1 MAELSLETQAIINR
15 LKAEGDLNRNSG
27 THSIRS
33 VKIELQK
40 FGNVFTAISNNIL
53 EQTNMMRTQL
63 GLAETAQERLNTN
76 EQFEEL
82 KTPLANQTDD
92 DKGKGVKP
100 LSEVGNKTGD
110 AIAKLLTLKNL
121 GMIGAGGFVATNLI
135 KGYIDEKGGLKEALI
150 DAGVP
155 ETAFEDMAKFQE
167 SMREI
172 ADDTKKLAK
181 DLKKIT
187 AFFGKVITKVS
198 EFADNPLSIFGL
210 GLGAGA
216 LFSAGKAM
224 GGGGDGGAGNKMK
237 GLKMK
242 MAGGVVGL
250 ALMFG
255 DEVAKYL
262 ADQVLPSDWETK
274 PYGDYLKAGGSLAKG
289 VATGAYIGSFFGPV
303 GTIAG
308 AIIGG
313 TIAMATTVS
322 NYINEANQK
331 KEAEVIARYNQEA
344 DTITKAMGGEALSE
358 EERQNLADLYDDM
371 MDRVRT
377 ASSDGAKQVMLE
389 SAKAVQDALALQLK
403 DQQFGMAKPR
413 EEMKAG
419 IGAIIRQYM
428 DNGDTSNMQILK
440 DLLGKQYDE
449 GNFLDKLFWGSKE
462 DFVNRAAKSE
472 IDSYLVD
479 KTDPNR
485 VIPLVPWGEQ
495 GAAKDKWNEFVDNQF
510 MAGTGGFKDFGAGQL
525 AMLHGKEAVVP
536 FNSPQGQLLNK
547 LFGGGAGSRGAM
559 ADRLSSFGGLGGGGT
574 TINAP
579 TIAPSPTYITNG
591 GHQVSQV
598 SFSGGGGMGAKTLLP
613 YGITSGLIA

>member
-63 GLAETAQERLNTN
+63 GLAETAQERLKTN

-92 DKGKGVKP
+92 DKGKDVKP
-100 LSEVGNKTGD
+100 LSEVGEKKGD

-121 GMIGAGGFVATNLI
+121 AMIGAGGFVATNLI

-155 ETAFEDMAKFQE
+155 ETAFEDMAKFGE
-167 SMREI
+167 SMQEI
-172 ADDTKKLAK
+172 AADTKLLAK
-181 DLKKIT
+181 DLGKIT
-187 AFFGKVITKVS
+187 AFFGDVITKVS

-224 GGGGDGGAGNKMK
+224 AGGGDGGAGNKMK

-255 DEVAKYL
+255 DEAANWL
-262 ADQVLPSDWETK
+262 ADQTLPEGWETK
-274 PYGDYLKAGGSLAKG
+274 PYGSFLKASGSVAKG
-289 VATGAYIGSFFGPV
+289 ALTGAYIGSFFGPGGALIGAIV
-303 GTIAG
+303 GGSLSLGVQMYDWYNQRKAENEAQLAADLAEADRILLTRKEEFVQQATDLSTMTPEQQAAATEGMTTPEVLALNKTISPLQDMVEDIARLRNQKATFDLMGVGGQMQAG
-308 AIIGG
+308 QLETQILEMSNEINDMDVSVASLESIRAALRDRYNSMLGSDGERSPDISLQDYNSTYENLLMMNEVMRNRGGGSGLGIEVVPGGSTYHPGEGYQWQGDLGFNPQSNAGQKARDADKISVDQGGNVIIGG
-313 TIAMATTVS
+313 NT
-322 NYINEANQK
+322 
-331 KEAEVIARYNQEA
+331 
-344 DTITKAMGGEALSE
+344 
-358 EERQNLADLYDDM
+358 
-371 MDRVRT
+371 
-377 ASSDGAKQVMLE
+377 
-389 SAKAVQDALALQLK
+389 
-403 DQQFGMAKPR
+403 
-413 EEMKAG
+413 
-419 IGAIIRQYM
+419 
-428 DNGDTSNMQILK
+428 
-440 DLLGKQYDE
+440 
-449 GNFLDKLFWGSKE
+449 
-462 DFVNRAAKSE
+462 
-472 IDSYLVD
+472 
-479 KTDPNR
+479 
-485 VIPLVPWGEQ
+485 
-495 GAAKDKWNEFVDNQF
+495 
-510 MAGTGGFKDFGAGQL
+510 
-525 AMLHGKEAVVP
+525 
-536 FNSPQGQLLNK
+536 
-547 LFGGGAGSRGAM
+547 
-559 ADRLSSFGGLGGGGT
+559 
-574 TINAP
+574 

-598 SFSGGGGMGAKTLLP
+598 SFSGGGGMGAKSLIA

>member
-63 GLAETAQERLNTN
+63 GLAETAQERLKTN

-92 DKGKGVKP
+92 DKGKDVKP
-100 LSEVGNKTGD
+100 LSEVGEKKGD

-121 GMIGAGGFVATNLI
+121 AMIGAGGFVATNLI

-155 ETAFEDMAKFQE
+155 ETAFEDMAKFGE
-167 SMREI
+167 SMQEI
-172 ADDTKKLAK
+172 AADTKLLAE
-181 DLKKIT
+181 DLGKIT
-187 AFFGKVITKVS
+187 AFFGDVITKVS

-224 GGGGDGGAGNKMK
+224 AGGGDGGAGNKMK

-255 DEVAKYL
+255 DEAAKWL
-262 ADQVLPSDWETK
+262 ADQTLPEGWETK
-274 PYGDYLKAGGSLAKG
+274 PYGSFLKASGSVAKG
-289 VATGAYIGSFFGPV
+289 ALTGAYIGSFFGPGGALIGAIV
-303 GTIAG
+303 GGSLSLGVQMYDWYNQRKAENEAQLAADLAEADRILLTRKEEFVQQATDLSSMTPEQQADATEGMTTPEVLALNKTITPLQLMMEELAYLRNEKSNFELMGQTMQASALETQISEMQAEINDMDVSVASLEAIRTGLRDRYNSMLGSDGERLPETSLQDYSATYENLLMMNEIMRNRGGSSSLGIEVVPGGSTYHPGMGYKWEGDLGFNPQSNAG
-308 AIIGG
+308 QKARDADKISADQGGNVIIGG
-313 TIAMATTVS
+313 NT
-322 NYINEANQK
+322 
-331 KEAEVIARYNQEA
+331 
-344 DTITKAMGGEALSE
+344 
-358 EERQNLADLYDDM
+358 
-371 MDRVRT
+371 
-377 ASSDGAKQVMLE
+377 
-389 SAKAVQDALALQLK
+389 
-403 DQQFGMAKPR
+403 
-413 EEMKAG
+413 
-419 IGAIIRQYM
+419 
-428 DNGDTSNMQILK
+428 
-440 DLLGKQYDE
+440 
-449 GNFLDKLFWGSKE
+449 
-462 DFVNRAAKSE
+462 
-472 IDSYLVD
+472 
-479 KTDPNR
+479 
-485 VIPLVPWGEQ
+485 
-495 GAAKDKWNEFVDNQF
+495 
-510 MAGTGGFKDFGAGQL
+510 
-525 AMLHGKEAVVP
+525 
-536 FNSPQGQLLNK
+536 
-547 LFGGGAGSRGAM
+547 
-559 ADRLSSFGGLGGGGT
+559 
-574 TINAP
+574 